1 MGARSSKHTIN
12 SANEETHF
20 ISEWK
25 TSSKRIYLNRKIN
38 PGIDCSTK
46 SPIITEKNKSSKDGN
61 RNTMNT
67 FKGNTEPDKRSQL
80 PSGQHPNEKHLPSNP
95 STSSWRSASNER
107 SQQQE
112 HFFNVCI

>member
-1 MGARSSKHTIN
+1 MGASSSKHAIN

-25 TSSKRIYLNRKIN
+25 TSSKRIYLNRKIK
-38 PGIDCSTK
+38 PVIDCSK
-46 SPIITEKNKSSKDGN
+46 SRMVTEKNKSSKDGN
-61 RNTMNT
+61 RITMTT

-80 PSGQHPNEKHLPSNP
+80 PSGQHPNEKHPPSNP

-112 HFFNVCI
+112 HFLNVCI